1 MKARLLITG
10 ASGFIGYH
18 LIQSALQSGME
29 VDAAVRSSSKV
40 DHLKGLDVNFVEFDF
55 FDTDSIKKNFEKG
68 QYDYIVHA
76 AGVTKAH
83 SFDDYVLANVQSTA
97 NLAIAALEFPVKK
110 FLFIS
115 SLAALGPIKY
125 DDTSR
130 ILETTA
136 PNPVTNYGRSKL
148 IAENELIALDPLPW
162 LIFRPTAVYGP
173 RERDLLIMFKSLKR
187 GLEPYIGHHVQSLS
201 FLYVKDL
208 ASLTIKA
215 LKSSESRKIY
225 NISDGHAYT
234 QYDLAN
240 TIKKIMGRKTIKV
253 HLPVP
258 VVRVIAGVME
268 SVGRNKTPALNVE
281 KIKELTAEN
290 WSVNIE
296 KAMHDLGYL
305 PRYNLEAGIEET
317 LEWYKQNNWL

>member
-1 MKARLLITG
+1 
-10 ASGFIGYH
+10 
-18 LIQSALQSGME
+18 
-29 VDAAVRSSSKV
+29 
-40 DHLKGLDVNFVEFDF
+40 
-55 FDTDSIKKNFEKG
+55 
-68 QYDYIVHA
+68 
-76 AGVTKAH
+76 
-83 SFDDYVLANVQSTA
+83 
-97 NLAIAALEFPVKK
+97 
-110 FLFIS
+110 
-115 SLAALGPIKY
+115 
-125 DDTSR
+125 
-130 ILETTA
+130 
-136 PNPVTNYGRSKL
+136 
-148 IAENELIALDPLPW
+148 
-162 LIFRPTAVYGP
+162 
-173 RERDLLIMFKSLKR
+173 
-187 GLEPYIGHHVQSLS
+187 
-201 FLYVKDL
+201 
-208 ASLTIKA
+208 LTIKA